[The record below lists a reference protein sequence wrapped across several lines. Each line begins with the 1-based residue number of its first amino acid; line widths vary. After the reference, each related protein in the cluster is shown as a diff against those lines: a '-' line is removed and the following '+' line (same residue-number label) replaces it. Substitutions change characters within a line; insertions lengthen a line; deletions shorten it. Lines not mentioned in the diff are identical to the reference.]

1 MNPIVPEPNILI
13 VGRIAPIMAILRDE
27 LRSNYGRCV
36 SSCASRNEVS
46 DFLDSE
52 AFDLVLLGA
61 GFDDETRDHL
71 AEMIAEMAP
80 DVQVTKVPRVGE
92 KSPAKLIDVVNRLAI
107 EWKFGQLLGSGKPGG
122 PAGPGGE
129 SGSTDGPSRP
139 TT

>member
-27 LRSNYGRCV
+27 LRSNYGRRV

-46 DFLDSE
+46 DFLGGE

-61 GFDDETRDHL
+61 GFDDETRDNL
-71 AEMIAEMAP
+71 AEMIAEVAP

-92 KSPAKLIDVVNRLAI
+92 KSPAKLIDVVNQLAI

-122 PAGPGGE
+122 PGGE
-129 SGSTDGPSRP
+129 SGPTDGPSRP
-139 TT
+139 TS